1 MAKKLRLIKTSIYVK
16 RDEFSNLEGVD
27 FSGLQAELK
36 NLMSKRGDGR
46 NCVSIVRVFPTLASS
61 NTVDVELTAFNED
74 INFIDETDATDQ
86 IEALIDGF
94 IDVDFSHFVFK
105 QTNDPLE
112 IMGYLGI

>member
-1 MAKKLRLIKTSIYVK
+1 
-16 RDEFSNLEGVD
+16 
-27 FSGLQAELK
+27 
-36 NLMSKRGDGR
+36 MSKRGDGR

-94 IDVDFSHFVFK
+94 IDVDFKDTFNINQDVEQLTLFNLSKIITIKEV
-105 QTNDPLE
+105 D
-112 IMGYLGI
+112 